1 MKNVFRASVG
11 GFTLIELLVVVLII
25 GILSA
30 VALPQYTVAVEKA
43 RVTEALQNI
52 KVIEDQMK
60 LYLMSSTADACFA
73 DFTTVDLAAEIA
85 EEDECGGHGRY
96 TTKYFDYYHP
106 YIHGNGQ
113 MYIEVSRLGQSPY
126 YKFYVAGTPD
136 NLTRQCYTGWDT
148 YGRKICK
155 QLESLGWE
163 YVDHDF

>member
-1 MKNVFRASVG
+1 MKK

-43 RVTEALQNI
+43 RATEALANI

-73 DFTTVDLAAEIA
+73 DFTTVDLGIKLE
-85 EEDECGGHGRY
+85 GGDDDGSGCQGFFGEY
-96 TTKYFDYYHP
+96 LSKYFSYYHP

-113 MYIEVSRLGQSPY
+113 MYIEVSRQGGSPY
-126 YKFYVAGTPD
+126 YKFSVTGTPD